1 MRKGCQ
7 LHCWNQRVALSFIIF
22 ADSKEVHA
30 MDIVETR
37 ISSLGGFRVY
47 LVEFVTEGEERVSVK
62 VENETGA
69 EIRRDEVIRLAALK
83 LGEAFNIACVECGTE
98 PQNLLTRPSARRSGD
113 RAELERQLDEGLE
126 DSFPASDP
134 VSVTSSAIP
143 ASADPKS

>member
-1 MRKGCQ
+1 
-7 LHCWNQRVALSFIIF
+7 
-22 ADSKEVHA
+22 

-37 ISSLGGFRVY
+37 ISSVGGFKLY
-47 LVEFVTEGEERVSVK
+47 MVEFVTEGEERISVK
-62 VENETGA
+62 VENETDA
-69 EIRRDEVIRLAALK
+69 ELNRDEAIRLAAIK
-83 LGEAFNIACVECGTE
+83 LGEAFNVACVECGIE
-98 PQNLLTRPSARRSGD
+98 PQDLLTRPSARRSGD